1 MQCITHTPNNSV
13 LVGGHQPYVF
23 ELDMASLAPVNK
35 VCLPASPYW
44 LIYWILSLCH
54 ILLCYCLSEALANLA
69 LKPVFPDT
77 MTCHYLTALNC
88 LNIYVSIFW

>member
-35 VCLPASPYW
+35 VNQSTA
-44 LIYWILSLCH
+44 
-54 ILLCYCLSEALANLA
+54 
-69 LKPVFPDT
+69 VV
-77 MTCHYLTALNC
+77 LTTKC
-88 LNIYVSIFW
+88 SIFWLRNEAS

>member
-35 VCLPASPYW
+35 VCMPASPYW
-44 LIYWILSLCH
+44 LILF
-54 ILLCYCLSEALANLA
+54 CYCLSEALANLA

>member
-35 VCLPASPYW
+35 VCMPLLDPVSMP
-44 LIYWILSLCH
+44 H
-54 ILLCYCLSEALANLA
+54 FILLLS
-69 LKPVFPDT
+69 F
-77 MTCHYLTALNC
+77 
-88 LNIYVSIFW
+88 